1 MPHPHLKAILEAAD
15 KGYEDGWLRIHE
27 DMANGERGDMLAD
40 YVAVNIREVVEDSEP
55 DFESAKK
62 DVINSLESAAERLMD
77 TVREIERLRNPE
89 DQ

>member
-15 KGYEDGWLRIHE
+15 KGYEDGWPCLHE